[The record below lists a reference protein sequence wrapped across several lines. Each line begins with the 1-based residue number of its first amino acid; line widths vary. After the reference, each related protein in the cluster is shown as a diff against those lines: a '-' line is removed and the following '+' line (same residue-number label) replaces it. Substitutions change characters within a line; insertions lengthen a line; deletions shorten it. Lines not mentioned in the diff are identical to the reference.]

1 MGELLLV
8 IGVIVVVAGGITFV
22 APRLDLMYRV
32 VERALAIVSIAII
45 LFVMSFV
52 FAEVIMRYAFNSPIP
67 GHLEGSELLVPMIVF
82 FAISYTQSMNGHVG
96 MNIIV
101 DSMPPRIQLGMKLT
115 TLTLS
120 ILTCAVLSYFSFKHA
135 WHTWEIDDV
144 TMTPPYWKIWPSALA
159 IPIGYF
165 AISIRM
171 YLQILQMIRPE
182 YMPPPLVDDSDLHSA
197 E

>member
-1 MGELLLV
+1 
-8 IGVIVVVAGGITFV
+8 
-22 APRLDLMYRV
+22 
-32 VERALAIVSIAII
+32 
-45 LFVMSFV
+45 
-52 FAEVIMRYAFNSPIP
+52 
-67 GHLEGSELLVPMIVF
+67 MIVF

-101 DSMPPRIQLGMKLT
+101 DSMPPRIQVGMKLT

-171 YLQILQMIRPE
+171 YLQILQLVRPE
-182 YMPPPLVDDSDLHSA
+182 YMPPPPVEDSDLHTA